1 MRVPVLLLT
10 VCVAVVTARGGSAQE
25 ERSVR
30 SRLLVESVPEM
41 GLRAGWEFDAGAPGI
56 GGQVRMPGGPF
67 ADLVASGDYF
77 VTDDGPSWQGNV
89 DFAVRLGGRQA
100 LYGGVGLA
108 VARRVFQM
116 DDVPMLPRQTKVGI
130 NLFAGVGPPRFLRL
144 PLRPYIE
151 LRQTFISEFDSQ
163 LYIAGGVNVPL

>member
-1 MRVPVLLLT
+1 
-10 VCVAVVTARGGSAQE
+10 
-25 ERSVR
+25 
-30 SRLLVESVPEM
+30 
-41 GLRAGWEFDAGAPGI
+41 
-56 GGQVRMPGGPF
+56 MPGGPF